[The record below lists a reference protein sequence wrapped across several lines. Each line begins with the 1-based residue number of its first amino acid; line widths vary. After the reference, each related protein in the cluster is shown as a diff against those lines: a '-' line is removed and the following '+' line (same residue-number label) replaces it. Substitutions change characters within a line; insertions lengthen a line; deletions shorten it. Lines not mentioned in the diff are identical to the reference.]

1 MGLLLRIEDIQRF
14 ASHRQH
20 FSKVAEYFLFYFC
33 WQRLSSAR
41 TFSAAVLVDLVRGIL
56 IGLLADLIYR
66 QSTF

>member
-1 MGLLLRIEDIQRF
+1 MGLLLRIEDIQRL

-20 FSKVAEYFLFYFC
+20 FSKVEEYYLFCFC

-41 TFSAAVLVDLVRGIL
+41 TFSAAGLVDLVKGIL
-56 IGLLADLIYR
+56 IGLLADLICR